1 MRKKG
6 SIVVLFFIMLISF
19 FIEISYYTINE
30 IKKNQCIAEENNV
43 VVEKE
48 VKALEIREVY
58 SIIKE
63 QGLTTENIIKDG
75 DGWKASLSYQG
86 DLKEVMNVINYFI
99 RNNIEITNYN
109 VIYSNGLYSYD
120 FDARFKGKIIM
131 K

>member
-63 QGLTTENIIKDG
+63 QGLNTENIIKDG

-86 DLKEVMNVINYFI
+86 ELKEIMNVINYFI

>member
-6 SIVVLFFIMLISF
+6 SIVVLLFVMIISF
-19 FIEISYYTINE
+19 FVEISYYAVNE
-30 IKKNQCIAEENNV
+30 IKKNWCIEEDNNITLEKQ
-43 VVEKE
+43 VE
-48 VKALEIREVY
+48 ALEIREVY
-58 SIIKE
+58 SIIKA

-75 DGWKASLSYQG
+75 DGWKASLRYQG
-86 DLKEVMNVINYFI
+86 DSKKIMNVINYFI
-99 RNNIEITNYN
+99 ENNIEITNYN

>member
-1 MRKKG
+1 MRKKRLRA
-6 SIVVLFFIMLISF
+6 VLFFIMSMLLFLQIF
-19 FIEISYYTINE
+19 YYTVNQA
-30 IKKNQCIAEENNV
+30 KKNQILVKEKNM

-48 VKALEIREVY
+48 VTALELREVY

-63 QGLTTENIIKDG
+63 QGLCTENIIKDEE
-75 DGWKASLSYQG
+75 GWKASLRYQG

-99 RNNIEITNYN
+99 ENNIEITNYN

-120 FDARFKGKIIM
+120 FDAHFKGKIIM

>member
-6 SIVVLFFIMLISF
+6 SIVILFFLMIISF
-19 FIEISYYTINE
+19 FIEISYYTVNE
-30 IKKNQCIAEENNV
+30 IKKNRYIEEENNIAL
-43 VVEKE
+43 EKQ

-75 DGWKASLSYQG
+75 DGWKASLRCQG
-86 DLKEVMNVINYFI
+86 DSKKIMNVINYFI
-99 RNNIEITNYN
+99 ENNIEITNYN